1 MKKELY
7 IWDMNN
13 TQTHNTMNNSITPAQ
28 LADIQATKTT
38 DLMGLCANA
47 PSDIPIVKA
56 AHAEIMKRLFKK

>member
-13 TQTHNTMNNSITPAQ
+13 TQTHNTMNHSLTPAQ

-47 PSDIPIVKA
+47 PSDLPIVKA

>member
-1 MKKELY
+1 
-7 IWDMNN
+7 MNN
-13 TQTHNTMNNSITPAQ
+13 TQTHNTMNHSLTPAQ

-47 PSDIPIVKA
+47 PSDLPIVKA